1 MPCWIA
7 MEKTKVISAS
17 RRNTGRC
24 QLNTQF
30 YQKKKKSIPLF
41 SSDTKDDRTAK
52 QTYKTITDHNS

>member
-30 YQKKKKSIPLF
+30 YQKKAFLNSPVTQKT
-41 SSDTKDDRTAK
+41 TKLQNRLIK
-52 QTYKTITDHNS
+52 Q